1 MPKKNSA
8 VKKKKR
14 RIKRKKL
21 KFKKRDKIFISTL
34 LFIGLI
40 LSVFIYVK
48 MVKNG
53 ISKITKE
60 TNLTQTQNETKPS
73 QGNVSR
79 VPEKVI
85 IIGKG
90 SKIKIVG

>member
-1 MPKKNSA
+1 
-8 VKKKKR
+8 
-14 RIKRKKL
+14 
-21 KFKKRDKIFISTL
+21 
-34 LFIGLI
+34 
-40 LSVFIYVK
+40 